1 MSDWRHHLREALFR
15 DALFGAQALLGAVLV
30 RGERRARI
38 VEAEAYRNADDPGSH
53 AHRRLTP
60 RNAPMFDR
68 PGLAYAYFTY
78 GNHWML
84 NVVAH
89 PAGEG
94 AAVLIR
100 AAEPLAGIDTMR
112 PLRPKARRDE
122 DLLSGPGKLAAAF
135 GVTGDDNRLDLLDP
149 ASELRLE
156 PGPPPRT
163 TLTGARIG
171 MTPGKG
177 DLLEWRYV
185 DADALRWVSR
195 PLPPAKGGLNAKA
208 GWRDRP

>member
-1 MSDWRHHLREALFR
+1 MPWPHDLHAALLHDAR
-15 DALFGAQALLGAVLV
+15 DGARALLGAALV
-30 RGERRARI
+30 RGDRRARI
-38 VEAEAYRNADDPGSH
+38 VETEAYRGADDPGSH

-60 RNAPMFDR
+60 RNAPMFEQ

-84 NVVAH
+84 CVVAH
-89 PAGEG
+89 APGDG

-100 AAEPLAGIDTMR
+100 AAEPLEGHATMR
-112 PLRPKARRDE
+112 PLRPKAKRDE

-135 GVTGDDNRLDLLDP
+135 EITKADTRIDLLDP
-149 ASELRLE
+149 TSPLRLE
-156 PGPPPRT
+156 PGTPPNKV
-163 TLTGARIG
+163 LTGVRVG
-171 MTPGKG
+171 MAEGKG

-195 PLPPAKGGLNAKA
+195 PPPRG
-208 GWRDRP
+208 